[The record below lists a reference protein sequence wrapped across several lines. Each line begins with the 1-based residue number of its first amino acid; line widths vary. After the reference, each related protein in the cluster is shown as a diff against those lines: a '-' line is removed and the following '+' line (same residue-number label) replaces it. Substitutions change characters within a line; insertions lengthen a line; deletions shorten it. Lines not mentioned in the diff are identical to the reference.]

1 MSAASGV
8 ALVVAATLVVPAAV
22 LLRRRESRAAALAM
36 TATAGGLLVAV
47 IAHSAG
53 AARVAAVLATAA
65 ALLTAPLVVLLYPAP
80 RLRHPAG
87 FLAAVALGGAATTA
101 VVMPG
106 AVDAMGLLVL
116 VVVGGHVWWNVES
129 SRGSRRRA
137 ATVSAVA
144 VATSTLAAGVLD
156 FALGGGDASSPW
168 SLLPFCILGPAL
180 LLGTGHSSTLEARA
194 LAVVAVAHVAT
205 AVGVLAVFAGV
216 AAPLL
221 DRASDTSA
229 VSLLSLLTVALALGY
244 RPAHRVL
251 HETVSRVVLG
261 PRPDPLTA
269 VGLVTR
275 RVGDRPEDALLAV
288 RQALALPWASIRSDP
303 PVSSGVPTSATEV
316 VALGQG
322 LPDLELG
329 LRDGDEHLPRADRR
343 VLNLAAP
350 LLGQSLRLQALA
362 DQLSASRSH
371 SVAALAEE
379 RRRLRRDLHDGL
391 GPLLSGLAFTT
402 DAARNLVRLDPD
414 AAETLLDEVRAQA
427 GRALDDIRR
436 LVYGMRPPALDELGL
451 VPAVRQATRGLGGPD
466 GGALDVVVRAPA
478 LLDLPA
484 AVEVAAYR
492 IAVEA
497 VTNVSRHSTAR
508 RVGVDLATTAD
519 ALTLTVTDDAPASGE
534 QSAAWSAGVGLT
546 SMRERAAEL
555 GGRLQAGPTPT
566 GGRVTATLPLAA
578 PGTHDG
584 PPGAPGGPTV
594 PARVAGRSVD
604 QRAEVPST

>member
-1 MSAASGV
+1 MSAAPAV
-8 ALVVAATLVVPAAV
+8 ALVVAATLLVPSVV

-36 TATAGGLLVAV
+36 TVTAGGLVVTVL
-47 IAHSAG
+47 AHSAG
-53 AARVAAVLATAA
+53 AARAAAVMATVT
-65 ALLTAPLVVLLYPAP
+65 ALLAAPLIVLLYPAP

-87 FLAAVALGGAATTA
+87 FLAAVTLGGATTTA

-116 VVVGGHVWWNVES
+116 VVLGGHVWWNVES

-144 VATSTLAAGVLD
+144 VALSTLSAGVLD
-156 FALGGGDASSPW
+156 FALSGGDASSPW
-168 SLLPFCILGPAL
+168 ALLPFGLLGPAL
-180 LLGTGHSSTLEARA
+180 LLGAGHSPTLEARG

-244 RPAHRVL
+244 RPAHRLL
-251 HETVSRVVLG
+251 HLTVSRVVLG
-261 PRPDPLTA
+261 PRPDPLAA
-269 VGLVTR
+269 VELVTR
-275 RVGDRPEDALLAV
+275 RVGDRPEDALLAM
-288 RQALALPWASIRSDP
+288 RQALALPWAAIRSDP
-303 PVSSGVPTSATEV
+303 AITSGVPTSATEV
-316 VALGQG
+316 VALGEG

-329 LRDGDEHLPRADRR
+329 LREGDEHLPRADQR
-343 VLNLAAP
+343 VLALAAP
-350 LLGQSLRLQALA
+350 LLGQALRLQALA
-362 DQLSASRSH
+362 DQLAASRSQ

-402 DAARNLVRLDPD
+402 DAARNLVHADPD
-414 AAETLLDEVRAQA
+414 AAASLLDDVRGQA
-427 GRALDDIRR
+427 GTALDDIRR
-436 LVYGMRPPALDELGL
+436 LVYDMRPPALDELGL
-451 VPAVRQATRGLGGPD
+451 LPAVRQATRGLCARSGEP
-466 GGALDVVVRAPA
+466 LDLDLRAPA
-478 LLDLPA
+478 SLDLPA

-497 VTNVSRHSTAR
+497 VTNAARHSPAS
-508 RVGVDLATTAD
+508 RVSVDLTTSPD
-519 ALTLTVTDDAPASGE
+519 ALTLTVTDDAPASAE
-534 QSAAWSAGVGLT
+534 QTATWSAGVGLT
-546 SMRERAAEL
+546 SMHERAAEL
-555 GGRLQAGPTPT
+555 GGRLRAGPTPT
-566 GGRVTATLPLAA
+566 GGRVTAILPLRA

-584 PPGAPGGPTV
+584 PPGAPGGPRV
-594 PARVAGRSVD
+594 PARVAGRSAD